1 MLFILCLGY
10 KHAIKFTNMNHHDE
24 YMGTYNKFG
33 CNEVLQWVTTRQELL
48 QRYNGSL
55 LLLS

>member
-10 KHAIKFTNMNHHDE
+10 KHAIKFTNTNHHDE
-24 YMGTYNKFG
+24 YMETYNKFG
-33 CNEVLQWVTTRQELL
+33 CNEVLQWVTARQELL

-55 LLLS
+55 LLLA